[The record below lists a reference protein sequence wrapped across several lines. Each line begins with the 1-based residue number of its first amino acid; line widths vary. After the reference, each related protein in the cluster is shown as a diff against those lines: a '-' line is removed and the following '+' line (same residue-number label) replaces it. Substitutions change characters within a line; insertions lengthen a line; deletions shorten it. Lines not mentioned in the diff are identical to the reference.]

1 MKRPTTAVLIARAF
15 TGLVTIWCLGC
26 SGYEPLLNALLG
38 TGAVMTCA
46 SEMSEGTEPGAMSAA
61 VASASNTAELT
72 AAESSPRGF
81 DCGCGSCHAP
91 SPRTPVQAG
100 GSSARPFVVG
110 APIIEPVSVSRAP
123 VAPPPQRRA

>member
-46 SEMSEGTEPGAMSAA
+46 SEMSEGTERGAMSAA
-61 VASASNTAELT
+61 VDSAANTSVVTAE
-72 AAESSPRGF
+72 ESSARGF

-91 SPRTPVQAG
+91 SPRPADLAAA
-100 GSSARPFVVG
+100 SSPRPFVVG

-123 VAPPPQRRA
+123 VAPPPQQRA